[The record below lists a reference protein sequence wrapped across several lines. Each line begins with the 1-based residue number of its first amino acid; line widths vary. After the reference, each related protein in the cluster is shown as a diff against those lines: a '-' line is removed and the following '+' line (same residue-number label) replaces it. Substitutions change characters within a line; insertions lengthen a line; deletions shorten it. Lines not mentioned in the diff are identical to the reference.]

1 MGGPTPALIYIILGM
16 RVYASSGVI
25 WGISVQV
32 PKSIQSIAC
41 QLEHPARLGNVSLE
55 Y

>member
-41 QLEHPARLGNVSLE
+41 QLEHPPVLGDVSLE